1 MSLTVS
7 STLTI
12 MALISRSNNTA
23 DEKEP
28 NQIEKQKQR
37 VIEAILLFFV
47 YCKPISEG
55 GSYES
60 PSFSFAFSSAISA
73 SFSAIISAS
82 LASHC
87 EISFISVHTID
98 YNKDFCY
105 NDSNVL

>member
-12 MALISRSNNTA
+12 IALISRSNNTA

-28 NQIEKQKQR
+28 NQIAKQKQR

-47 YCKPISEG
+47 YGKPISEG

-60 PSFSFAFSSAISA
+60 PSFSVAFFVYCESYSDAIKYLPSVP
-73 SFSAIISAS
+73 FS
-82 LASHC
+82 
-87 EISFISVHTID
+87 ED
-98 YNKDFCY
+98 YRPY
-105 NDSNVL
+105 PSTQLL